1 MSHLDSHERDEQ
13 GRVEPRYTDDEV
25 VDAVREHEPAATKEV
40 AGALDMA
47 RQSADYR
54 LRKLEE
60 EGSVKSKMVGNSLV
74 WMVEQSEA
82 SRTDTN
88 PTGSRK

>member
-13 GRVEPRYTDDEV
+13 GRVEPRHTDDEV

-40 AGALDMA
+40 ADELDIA

-54 LRKLEE
+54 LRKLED
-60 EGSVKSKMVGNSLV
+60 EGRVKSKMVGNSLV
-74 WMVEQSEA
+74 WMVERSKA

-88 PTGSRK
+88 PTDSRK

>member
-13 GRVEPRYTDDEV
+13 GRVEPRRSDEEV

-40 AGALDMA
+40 AEELDMA

-54 LRKLEE
+54 LRKLKE
-60 EGSVKSKMVGNSLV
+60 EGRVEGKMVGNSLV
-74 WMVEQSEA
+74 WMV
-82 SRTDTN
+82 
-88 PTGSRK
+88 KL

>member
-13 GRVEPRYTDDEV
+13 GRVEPRQSDEEV

-40 AGALDMA
+40 ADELEMA

-54 LRKLEE
+54 LRKLED
-60 EGSVKSKMVGNSLV
+60 EGRVESKMVGNSLV
-74 WMVEQSEA
+74 WMV
-82 SRTDTN
+82 
-88 PTGSRK
+88 KV

>member
-13 GRVEPRYTDDEV
+13 GRVEPRRSGEEV

-40 AGALDMA
+40 AEELDMA

-54 LRKLEE
+54 LRKLKE
-60 EGSVKSKMVGNSLV
+60 EGRVEGKMVGNSLV
-74 WMVEQSEA
+74 WMV
-82 SRTDTN
+82 
-88 PTGSRK
+88 KL